1 MTIFTHPELG
11 KGPATGHGLQWS
23 PDERGLA
30 KISVRKSSAT
40 PAKVEWKKEQEEGKE
55 HLSALIFTHPELGKG
70 PATGHGLQW
79 NPGEQRLAKIGV
91 RKSSATPAKVEWK
104 KEQEEGKE
112 HSSWITAKRRSFA
125 TIMRKAGWGRAW
137 RQVLR

>member
-1 MTIFTHPELG
+1 
-11 KGPATGHGLQWS
+11 LQWS
-23 PDERGLA
+23 PDERRLA

-55 HLSALIFTHPELGKG
+55 HLSALIFTHSELGKG

-79 NPGEQRLAKIGV
+79 SPDERRLAKISV

-104 KEQEEGKE
+104 KEQEEGRNTYLR
-112 HSSWITAKRRSFA
+112 SSSLIRSWAKRCSFA
-125 TIMRKAGWGRAW
+125 PIMRKAGWGRALQ
-137 RQVLR
+137 QVLR